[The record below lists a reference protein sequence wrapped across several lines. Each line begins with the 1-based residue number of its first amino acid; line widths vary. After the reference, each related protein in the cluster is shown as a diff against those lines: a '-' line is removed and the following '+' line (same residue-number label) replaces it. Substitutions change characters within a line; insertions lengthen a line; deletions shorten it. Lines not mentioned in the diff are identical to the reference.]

1 MEGCRDMF
9 LKKSYRIE
17 NDEKIEM
24 KDILLNNDELN
35 EHAVE
40 IAKSHVI
47 AKKRGS
53 IRLLLSRLSHNFKTI
68 SSIYEEFN
76 KEVKRGNELSP
87 ASEWLLDNY
96 YKIEEQVQ
104 VIRQNV
110 TKDKFLKL
118 HILDNGY
125 LKGYPRVYAI
135 ALELV
140 SHTDGRLDEALLL
153 NFVKHY
159 QTHKILTIGEIWALS
174 LMIRLALVEK
184 IRNISEKIYENQ
196 EQWKKVE
203 RLEVKNQ
210 EVLLENIKRD
220 FKNMDGL
227 SSSYIEH
234 LLKKLR
240 NACVESGHVIDIIE
254 KKLMEFD
261 TSIDEIIDMEHKD
274 QAARKISIGNS
285 IISLNIVSKLD
296 WNDLF
301 ESLSKVE
308 EILQMDPLDI
318 YRAMDFSSRNY
329 YRQEVEKIA
338 KLCGASETQVA
349 RKAIEYA
356 KNATIEEN
364 KEKVKHVG
372 YYIIDQGRKT
382 LLKDFDYKKSKIY
395 FHDYPIAVY
404 ATPSMVI
411 TACITLLLG
420 YYAYNASNNIFLSIV
435 AGCFSLI
442 PASDIAITIVNWIVT
457 YKCEPSILPKLEYKD
472 GITEDATTMVV
483 IPTLVPNEKVLEE
496 LLEKLQVYYLGN
508 KDKNIYFGVAGD
520 FKDSDTE
527 FQPSDEN
534 IIKKALDGIKALNH
548 KYATDEE
555 RFFYFHRYRQFC
567 EKQQKWMGWERK
579 RGALVEFNELLTG
592 AKDTSYHVISGDLS
606 HIVGKIQYI
615 ITLDADTNLPIDTA
629 RKLIGTISHP
639 LNKGVLN
646 KEKGIIEEGYGLI
659 QPRIGVDVESASKST
674 FTRIFAGQGGI
685 DPYTTA
691 TSDVYQDLFGEG
703 IFTGK
708 GIYNLSVF
716 NEILGGVIP
725 DNTVLSHDLLEGS
738 YVRTGLTT
746 DIELIDGYPAKYN
759 SFIMRLHRWIRG
771 DWQLIRWLGA
781 KLKNR
786 TGKVVDNP
794 LSNLSKW
801 KVFDN
806 LRRSLTSLSLLLL
819 LILGITIF
827 PGKSFV
833 WVAFASISL
842 FFPCLIECFNYMT
855 KKYYK
860 TARER
865 TNGNLIYGFRAVC
878 YQTLLNFVFLP
889 YHAFMMLDGIVR
901 TLYRVYISKK
911 NLLEW
916 VTAADVE
923 KKLKNDT
930 VSFIKRMKVAIF
942 VGVFLIAL
950 VWGVSPNNLGYA
962 LIIGSV
968 WVISP
973 IIAYKVSK
981 EDMTKIQLDHE
992 DTAILRRL
1000 ARKTWDYYED
1010 FAGAM
1015 DHYLPPDNYQE
1026 DPANGVAHRT
1036 SPTNIGFLLLATLSA
1051 RDFGYISTIEM
1062 IERIEKILSTIEKLE
1077 TWKGHL
1083 YNWYDTTTLEVLRPF
1098 FISTVDSGN
1107 FIGYMITLKEGLLEY
1122 LKKPILNKEVL
1133 LGIKDTL
1140 EQTSDEEN
1148 KKKIAASIEKE
1159 KLNLEEWKSLFES
1172 FEKSN
1177 KITNWNEKFHDMVE
1191 SFKRE
1196 IHLLFVVE
1204 KMEDENYKKLIQQIE
1219 EIDGKLSLMEL
1230 NKLYKD
1236 ILKDINKILKKN
1248 NQEELIQL
1256 KNKIFI
1262 ANEHVEEKIAQIND
1276 LIKRIEK
1283 IVEDADFKE
1292 LYDEKQHLFSIGYN
1306 VKDENLVN
1314 SYYDLLGSEA
1324 RLTSYVAIARK
1335 EVPKKHWGKLGRALS
1350 IIDGYRGLVSW
1361 TGTMFEYLMPP
1372 LVMKNYPNTLMD
1384 ETYGTVIK
1392 AQKKYGEKRNVPWGT
1407 SESGY
1412 YAFDINLNYQYK
1424 AFGVPDLG
1432 LKRGLINDMVISPY
1446 STLLS
1451 LPFDGK
1457 GAMKNIKRLI
1467 ADGVEGNYG
1476 FYEAIDYTPER
1487 LPFGKKKGVIK
1498 SFMAH
1503 HQGMGLIALNNYLN
1517 ENIMQKRFHR
1527 DPVMKSAEVLLQEKT
1542 PIRVLITK
1550 QYKEAVEPLEGTKKE
1565 DIYVVR
1571 KYKDLD
1577 SRLPRCHM
1585 LSNGRYSVMV
1595 TDGGSGYSKKEK
1607 LQVTRWREDS
1617 LTGRYG
1623 NYIFV
1628 KNLNTNKVY
1637 ASVFDPINV
1646 EPDGYEARFSLDKAE
1661 FMRTDDNIDT
1671 HTEIVVS
1678 SEDDAEIRKV
1688 TLTNHGNEPV
1698 VIELTSYFETVLASQ
1713 AADLAHPAFSNLFIR
1728 TEAILDY
1735 DSLIA
1740 SRRPRLEEKNTIWMC
1755 HTMAVEGETFGNLEY
1770 ETNRGNFVGRGRHI
1784 GNSFAFTNSLTNTT
1798 GPILDPIMSL
1808 RRKVKIAPGKI
1819 AIVSF
1824 ITSVMNSKQEAMD
1837 MARKYYDPSS
1847 TKRAFN
1853 LAFTRSIIETSYLG
1867 LKAEEIELYQNMI
1880 PHILYLSPHRR
1891 KYEEI
1896 LKENKKGQSGLWA
1909 YGISGDLPIVLI
1921 SISRAEDIQVVH
1933 EALKAHEYW
1942 KMKGL
1947 FVDLIIF
1954 NEDKSSYLQPL
1965 QELLNETVHSKYGHD
1980 VMNKSGGIYIRN
1992 ANIMPEEDRNLL
2004 YTVARIV
2011 LKGEKGSITHQIK
2024 MNDMEIE
2031 FPDEKRFKEDKTIYK
2046 SQDEPL
2052 KVDYFNGY
2060 GGFSKDGMEYIIRL
2074 KDGCNT
2080 PAPWT
2085 NVIANKNFGFH
2096 VTENGSGFT
2105 WAENSRENKLI
2116 PWSNDPITDPSNEVI
2131 YLRDENC
2138 GDYWSITPLPIREKE
2153 SYTVRHGMGYSRF
2166 THDSHGILQNITMF
2180 VPKDETIKISL
2191 IKLKNHSDVKRK
2203 LSGIY
2208 FIRPVLGV
2216 SDQITQQYIVT
2227 KMDEKREL
2235 LMIDNGYS
2243 VDFPGRNLFVASSE
2257 KVVSYT
2263 GNREEFVGKNKD
2275 LSNPDALKREKLSNQ
2290 VGAAFDP
2297 CAAIEISIELK
2308 PNEEKEFV
2316 FLMGYGKNI
2325 DEVEKLIK
2333 EYKNVKAS
2341 KDGLEEVKSYW
2352 KELLGTIEVKT
2363 PDLSMDL
2370 LINYWLMYQTIAC
2383 RIWAR
2388 SAFYQSGGAYGF
2400 RDQLQDSMNAMP
2412 IMPQA
2417 TKKQILLHCAHQ
2429 FVEGDVQHWWHPGA
2443 GEKGI
2448 RTKFSDDLLW
2458 LPLITA
2464 EYVSYTG
2471 DETLLNEE
2479 VHFLEEALLG
2489 EQEDERY
2496 GVPRIS
2502 DEKASVYEHCIRAI
2516 ERGLRL
2522 GENGI
2527 PLMGSGDWNDG
2538 MNTVGNKGKGESIWL
2553 GWFLHDILNKFSGI
2567 CEKMD
2572 DLERG
2577 ERYKKAAKDIA
2588 NNIEENAWD
2597 GEWYRRAYFDDG
2609 TPLGS
2614 IENTE
2619 CMIDSLAQSW
2629 AVISGAAKSDRTKT
2643 AMDSAKRYLIKKEE
2657 GMILLFTPPFNESDL
2672 HPGYIKGYVP
2682 GVRENGGQ
2690 YTHAA
2695 TWVINA
2701 FAMMGDGDQAWELY
2715 NMINPINHAR
2725 TPIECA
2731 TYKVEPYVIAA
2742 DVYAVNPHTGR
2753 GGWTWYT
2760 GAAGWMYRVGLEYIL
2775 GLKKKDDT
2783 LIINPC
2789 IPKEWKEYKI
2799 KYKYKDTTY
2808 HITVKNFKRVSG
2820 NVETIVI
2827 DGKKREEKNIPLV
2840 NDQKDH
2846 HVEVIL
2852 GATY

>member
-1 MEGCRDMF
+1 MF
-9 LKKSYRIE
+9 LKKNYRIE

-24 KDILLNNDELN
+24 KDVLLNNEELN
-35 EHAVE
+35 EHAIE

-47 AKKRGS
+47 AKKRGN
-53 IRLLLSRLSHNFKTI
+53 IRLLWSRLNHNFKTI
-68 SSIYEEFN
+68 SSIYAGLNE
-76 KEVKRGNELSP
+76 EVKKGNDLSP

-125 LKGYPRVYAI
+125 LKGYPRVYSI

-140 SHTDGRLDEALLL
+140 SHTDGRLDETLLV
-153 NFVKHY
+153 NFIKSY
-159 QTHKILTIGEIWALS
+159 QSHKVLTIGEIWALS

-203 RLEVKNQ
+203 RLKGRNQ
-210 EVLLENIKRD
+210 ETLLEDIKRD
-220 FKNMDGL
+220 FENMDLL
-227 SSSYIEH
+227 SPSYIEH

-240 NACVESGHVIDIIE
+240 TTGIESGQAIDIIE

-261 TSIDEIIDMEHKD
+261 TSMNQVIELEHKD
-274 QAARKISIGNS
+274 QAARKISIGNA

-296 WNDLF
+296 WNDIF

-308 EILQMDPLDI
+308 EILRGDPLNI
-318 YRAMDFSSRNY
+318 YGAMDFSSRNY
-329 YRQEVEKIA
+329 YRHEIEKIA
-338 KLCGASETQVA
+338 KMCNTSETKVA
-349 RKAIEYA
+349 RTAISYA
-356 KNATIEEN
+356 KNAEILDD
-364 KEKVKHVG
+364 KDKIKHVG
-372 YYIIDQGRKT
+372 YYIVDQGRKK
-382 LLKDFDYKKSKIY
+382 LLRELNYKKSKNY
-395 FHDYPIAVY
+395 FHDYPISVY
-404 ATPSMVI
+404 VVPIMVI
-411 TACITLLLG
+411 TGCLALLLG
-420 YYAYNASNNIFLSIV
+420 YYAYRSSNHILLSLL
-435 AGCFSLI
+435 AGTISLI
-442 PASDIAITIVNWIVT
+442 PASDIAVTIVNWMVT
-457 YKCEPSILPKLEYKD
+457 YKFTPAFLPKLEYKE
-472 GITEDATTMVV
+472 GVIQDATTMVV
-483 IPTLVPNEKVLEE
+483 IPTLVPNEKVLED
-496 LLEKLQVYYLGN
+496 LLEKLEVYYLGN

-520 FKDSDTE
+520 FKDSDTQI
-527 FQPSDEN
+527 QPNDELL
-534 IIKKALDGIKALNH
+534 IHKALEGIKKLNH
-548 KYATDEE
+548 KYANGLD
-555 RFFYFHRYRQFC
+555 RFFYFHRYRQFS

-592 AKDTSYHVISGDLS
+592 SKDTSYNVISGDLS
-606 HIVGKIQYI
+606 HIVGKIKYI

-629 RKLIGTISHP
+629 KKLIGTISHP

-646 KEKGIIEEGYGLI
+646 KEKGIVEEGYGLI

-674 FTRIFAGQGGI
+674 FTRVFAGQGGI

-708 GIYNLSVF
+708 GIYNLSLF
-716 NEILGGVIP
+716 NEILSGVIP

-738 YVRTGLTT
+738 YVRTALTT
-746 DIELIDGYPAKYN
+746 DIELIDGYPSRYN

-771 DWQLIRWLGA
+771 DWQLIRWLFP
-781 KLKNR
+781 KIENR
-786 TGKVVDNP
+786 MGKVVNNP
-794 LSNLSKW
+794 LSKLSKW
-801 KVFDN
+801 KVLDN

-819 LILGITIF
+819 FILGLTVF

-833 WVAFASISL
+833 WVGFASFTL
-842 FFPCLIECFNYMT
+842 LFPCLMECFNCMMN
-855 KKYYK
+855 KYYR
-860 TARER
+860 TAMER

-878 YQTLLNFVFLP
+878 YQTLLNFIFLP
-889 YHAFMMLDGIVR
+889 YHAFMMVDGIVR

-930 VSFIKRMKVAIF
+930 LSFIKRMKVAIIMALFLIIF
-942 VGVFLIAL
+942 VGV
-950 VWGVSPNNLGYA
+950 VSPNNLVYA
-962 LIIGSV
+962 LP
-968 WVISP
+968 ISLIWALSP
-973 IIAYKVSK
+973 VIAYKVSK
-981 EDMTKIQLDHE
+981 ENMIKVQLDHE
-992 DTAILRRL
+992 DSSVLRRL
-1000 ARKTWDYYED
+1000 ARKTWSYYED
-1010 FAGAM
+1010 FAGEM
-1015 DHYLPPDNYQE
+1015 DHFLPPDNYQE
-1026 DPANGVAHRT
+1026 DPPNGVAHRT

-1062 IERIEKILSTIEKLE
+1062 VERIEKTLSTIERLE

-1083 YNWYDTTTLEVLRPF
+1083 YNWYDTKTLEVLRPF
-1098 FISTVDSGN
+1098 FVSTVDSGN

-1122 LKKPILNKEVL
+1122 FKKPILDKAVL
-1133 LGIKDTL
+1133 LGIKDTVAL
-1140 EQTSDEEN
+1140 TNEKQNVETIDFFL
-1148 KKKIAASIEKE
+1148 EKE
-1159 KLNLEEWKSLFES
+1159 KLELKEWKELFQR
-1172 FEKSN
+1172 FEKTN
-1177 KITNWNEKFHDMVE
+1177 NITGWNEKFHFMMNELNKEINLFFVDARVE
-1191 SFKRE
+1191 
-1196 IHLLFVVE
+1196 VE
-1204 KMEDENYKKLIQQIE
+1204 EYKKLKEQVDRINGE
-1219 EIDGKLSLMEL
+1219 LSLIEL
-1230 NKLYKD
+1230 NTLYKD
-1236 ILKDINKILKKN
+1236 ILKDLNKILKKN
-1248 NQEELIQL
+1248 NQQAFIQL
-1256 KNKIFI
+1256 KNRIFI
-1262 ANEHVEEKIAQIND
+1262 ANEHVEQKIAQIKD

-1283 IVEDADFKE
+1283 IVEDTDFTE
-1292 LYDEKQHLFSIGYN
+1292 LYDQKQNLFSIGYN
-1306 VKDENLVN
+1306 VKDENLVD
-1314 SYYDLLGSEA
+1314 SYYDLLASEA
-1324 RLTSYVAIARK
+1324 RLTSYIAIARK
-1335 EVPKKHWGKLGRALS
+1335 EVPKKHWSKLGRALS
-1350 IIDGYRGLVSW
+1350 IVDGYRGLVSW
-1361 TGTMFEYLMPP
+1361 TGTMFEYFMPP
-1372 LVMKNYPNTLMD
+1372 LVMKNYTNTLMD

-1446 STLLS
+1446 STLLALS
-1451 LPFDGK
+1451 FDGK
-1457 GAMKNIKRLI
+1457 GSMKNIKRLI
-1467 ADGVEGNYG
+1467 EDGVEGNYG

-1503 HQGMGLIALNNYLN
+1503 HQGMGLLALNNYLN
-1517 ENIMQKRFHR
+1517 ENIMQKRFHM

-1542 PIRVLITK
+1542 PVRVLITK
-1550 QYKEAVEPLEGTKKE
+1550 QYKEAIEPLEEPKKE

-1571 KYKDLD
+1571 KYRDID
-1577 SRLPRCHM
+1577 GRLPRCHI

-1607 LQVTRWREDS
+1607 IQVTRWREDS
-1617 LTGRYG
+1617 LTGKHG
-1623 NYIFV
+1623 NYIFL

-1637 ASVFDPINV
+1637 GSIFDPIHI
-1646 EPDGYEARFSLDKAE
+1646 EPDGYEVKFSLDQAA

-1671 HTEIVVS
+1671 HTEIFVS
-1678 SEDDAEIRKV
+1678 SEDDAEIRKI

-1698 VIELTSYFETVLASQ
+1698 VMELTSYFETVLAPQ
-1713 AADLAHPAFSNLFIR
+1713 AADMAHPAFSNLFIR
-1728 TEAILDY
+1728 TEAILEY

-1740 SRRPRLEEKNTIWMC
+1740 SRRPRLEEKNSIWMC
-1755 HTMAVEGETFGNLEY
+1755 HTMAVEGETLGNLEY
-1770 ETNRGNFVGRGRHI
+1770 ETNRGNFIGRGRNI

-1808 RRKVKIAPGKI
+1808 RRRVKIIPGKTVS
-1819 AIVSF
+1819 VSF
-1824 ITSVMNSKQEAMD
+1824 VTSVINSRKEAID
-1837 MARKYYDPSS
+1837 MARKYYDLSS
-1847 TKRAFN
+1847 TKRALN

-1867 LKAEEIELYQNMI
+1867 LKAEEIEVYQDMI

-1891 KYEEI
+1891 KYEEM

-1909 YGISGDLPIVLI
+1909 YGISGDLPIVLV
-1921 SISRAEDIQVVH
+1921 SISRVEDIAIVH

-1947 FVDLIIF
+1947 SVDLIIF

-1965 QELLNETVHSKYGHD
+1965 QELLNETVFSKYGHD
-1980 VMNKSGGIYIRN
+1980 IMNKAGGIYVRN

-2004 YTVARIV
+2004 YTVARLV
-2011 LKGEKGSITHQIK
+2011 LKGEKGSIYHQIRMK
-2024 MNDMEIE
+2024 DIEKE
-2031 FPDEKRFKEDKTIYK
+2031 FPEAKEFKKDKIAYK
-2046 SQDEPL
+2046 SQDEL
-2052 KVDYFNGY
+2052 LNVDYFNGY
-2060 GGFSKDGMEYIIRL
+2060 GGFSKDGKEYIIRL
-2074 KDGCNT
+2074 KEGCNT

-2096 VTENGSGFT
+2096 ITENGSGFT
-2105 WAENSRENKLI
+2105 WAENSRENKLT
-2116 PWSNDPITDPSNEVI
+2116 PWSNDPITDPIGEVI
-2131 YLRDENC
+2131 YLRDESC
-2138 GDYWSITPLPIREKE
+2138 GAYWSVTPLPIREKE
-2153 SYTVRHGMGYSRF
+2153 SYTIRHGMGYSTF
-2166 THDSHGILQNITMF
+2166 THDSHGILQNLTVF
-2180 VPKDETIKISL
+2180 VTKDESIKISL
-2191 IKLKNHSDVKRK
+2191 VKLKNHSDVKRT
-2203 LSGIY
+2203 LSSIY
-2208 FIRPVLGV
+2208 YLRPVLGV

-2227 KMDEKREL
+2227 KMDEKREV
-2235 LMIDNGYS
+2235 LMMNNGYS
-2243 VDFPGRNLFVASSE
+2243 VDFPGRTAFVTSSE
-2257 KVVSYT
+2257 KIVSYT
-2263 GNREEFVGKNKD
+2263 GDREEFVGQNKD
-2275 LSNPDALKREKLSNQ
+2275 LSSPNALRREGLSNR

-2297 CAAIEISIELK
+2297 CAAIEVLIELE
-2308 PNEEKEFV
+2308 PNEEKELV
-2316 FLMGYGKNI
+2316 FLLGYGENM
-2325 DEVEKLIK
+2325 DEAQKLIK
-2333 EYKNVKAS
+2333 KYKVIN
-2341 KDGLEEVKSYW
+2341 DCKSSLDEIKTYW

-2400 RDQLQDSMNAMP
+2400 RDQLQDAMNAMP
-2412 IMPQA
+2412 IMPEA
-2417 TKKQILLHCAHQ
+2417 TRKQILLHCAHQ

-2458 LPLITA
+2458 LPLVTA

-2471 DETLLNEE
+2471 DDMLLNEE
-2479 VHFLEEALLG
+2479 VHFLEESLLG
-2489 EQEDERY
+2489 EHEDERY
-2496 GVPRIS
+2496 GIPRIS
-2502 DEKASVYEHCIRAI
+2502 EEKASVYEHCVRAI
-2516 ERGLRL
+2516 ERGLRF
-2522 GENGI
+2522 GEHGI

-2553 GWFLHDILNKFSGI
+2553 GWFLHDILNKFASI
-2567 CEKMD
+2567 CEQMNEPD
-2572 DLERG
+2572 RG

-2588 NNIEENAWD
+2588 HHIEENAWD

-2629 AVISGAAKSDRTKT
+2629 AVISGAARPDRKQI
-2643 AMDSAKRYLIKKEE
+2643 AMDSAQRYLVKKEE

-2701 FAMMGDGDQAWELY
+2701 FAMMGDGDKALELY
-2715 NMINPINHAR
+2715 NMINPINHTR

-2742 DVYAVNPHTGR
+2742 DVYAVSPHTGR

-2760 GAAGWMYRVGLEYIL
+2760 GAAGWMYRVGIEYIL
-2775 GLKKKDDT
+2775 GLKKKDDILT
-2783 LIINPC
+2783 INPC
-2789 IPKEWKEYKI
+2789 IPKEWKEYTI
-2799 KYKYKDTTY
+2799 KYQYKNTHY
-2808 HITVKNFKRVSG
+2808 KIFVKNFKRVNT
-2820 NVETIVI
+2820 NVDYITI
-2827 DGKKREEKNIPLV
+2827 DGKRREEKNIPLV
-2840 NDQKDH
+2840 DDGKDH
-2846 HVEVIL
+2846 YVEVIL
-2852 GATY
+2852 GATC